1 MTTDKKSLKASI
13 RDIPGFP
20 KEGIIFK
27 DITTLLK
34 DGKKFREAVDLICD
48 EFKGEKID
56 AVLSIEARGF
66 IFGAAV
72 AYKLG
77 VGIVPVRKKG
87 KLPYKTHSVTY
98 ELEYGKDTLE
108 VHQDAFEKGA
118 RILIVD
124 DLLATGG
131 TTRAVADLVEKMG
144 GSISGLAFLIELL
157 PLKGRDK
164 LKKYRILSLIKDE
177 YC

>member
-1 MTTDKKSLKASI
+1 MSDLKSYI

-34 DGKKFREAVDLICD
+34 DGKKFKEAVDLIAAEYKD
-48 EFKGEKID
+48 RKID

-77 VGIVPVRKKG
+77 TGIIPVRKKG
-87 KLPYKTHSVTY
+87 KLPYKTYSATY
-98 ELEYGKDTLE
+98 ELEYGSDALE
-108 VHQDAFEKGA
+108 VHQDAFAKDA

-131 TTRAVADLVEKMG
+131 TARAVADLVEKMG
-144 GSISGLAFLIELL
+144 GKVVGLAFVVELL
-157 PLKGRDK
+157 PLKGRLK
-164 LKKYRILSLIKDE
+164 LADYNVLSLVKDE

>member
-1 MTTDKKSLKASI
+1 MHDLKEYI

-34 DGKKFREAVDLICD
+34 NGKKFREAIDLLAAG
-48 EFKGEKID
+48 FKKKKID
-56 AVLSIEARGF
+56 VVLSVEARGF
-66 IFGAAV
+66 IFGAAL

-98 ELEYGKDTLE
+98 ELEYGRDTLE
-108 VHQDAFEKGA
+108 IHEDAFPKGA
-118 RILIVD
+118 RVLIAD

-131 TTRAVADLVEKMG
+131 TTGAVIDLVRKMG
-144 GSISGLAFLIELL
+144 GSVAGLAFLIELL
-157 PLKGRDK
+157 PLKGREK
-164 LKKYRILSLIKDE
+164 LKNYPIVSLIKDK

>member
-1 MTTDKKSLKASI
+1 MSTHLKKFI
-13 RDIPGFP
+13 RDIPDFP

-34 DGKKFREAVDLICD
+34 EGDKFRAAVDEIVD
-48 EFKGEKID
+48 EFKSKKID
-56 AVLSIEARGF
+56 AVISIEARGF

-77 VGIVPVRKKG
+77 VGIIPVRKKG
-87 KLPYKTHSVTY
+87 KLPHKTHSVTY
-98 ELEYGKDTLE
+98 NLEYGKDTLE
-108 VHQDAFEKGA
+108 IHQDAFKRGA
-118 RILIVD
+118 RVLIVD

-131 TTRAVADLVEKMG
+131 TVRAVVDLIEKMG
-144 GSISGLAFLIELL
+144 GEVAGIAFLIELTA
-157 PLKGRDK
+157 LKGREK
-164 LKKYRILSLIKDE
+164 LKEYPIFSLIKDE